1 MNLKPFTGLNYSKI
15 LLRSIFKAKVI
26 TNFLIGNIDWVL
38 VYGPPRTGTSLLARL
53 LSYQSKFLFVDVG
66 LHFARKYPES
76 ANWDERLSLTYY
88 EKIYFN
94 LLVNAHEGAWFHYKS
109 FSRPIDLVIKQAA
122 LRPADYHLLC
132 HAFGLPSRKIFCIRE
147 PSSYYQSHKKKFNQP
162 DNIVDDYLF
171 SLKTYEE
178 IGGEIIEYSSRLD
191 LPTYE
196 NILFSKKVNIPS
208 SLNFNNHIKVETE
221 LESQYNE
228 FKRKNIAAFATT

>member
-1 MNLKPFTGLNYSKI
+1 MNLRPFTDLSYSKRI
-15 LLRSIFKAKVI
+15 LRSVLKAKVI
-26 TNFLIGNIDWVL
+26 TKFLIGNINWVL

-76 ANWDERLSLTYY
+76 SNWDKRLSLSYY

-94 LLVNAHEGAWFHYKS
+94 LLVNAHEGSWFYQKS

-132 HAFGLPSRKIFCIRE
+132 HAFGLPTRKLFCIRE
-147 PSSYYQSHKKKFNQP
+147 PSSYSLSHKKKFNQP
-162 DNIVDDYLF
+162 DNIEDDYLF

-178 IGGEIIEYSSRLD
+178 IGGQIIEYSPNLD

-196 NILFSKKVNIPS
+196 NILFGKKVNIPT
-208 SLNFNNHIKVETE
+208 SLNFNRHEKVETE
-221 LESQYNE
+221 LEIQYDE
-228 FKRKNIAAFATT
+228 FKRKNIASFATA